1 MSVSIADIVR
11 RTIRHARRI
20 PNEGVY
26 DWPTAR
32 VALAKI
38 LADLEARSPG
48 DPSLERLRQVIER
61 GDRAWTAAR
70 RRGKMT
76 RTRRRLSKCF
86 HSASDERQHSDA
98 RAIDVDGLAKFIR
111 VP

>member
-1 MSVSIADIVR
+1 MCAGEDVRCAMSVSIAEIVR

-20 PNEGVY
+20 SKEGVY

-32 VALAKI
+32 VALVKI

-61 GDRAWTAAR
+61 GDRAWNQ
-70 RRGKMT
+70 
-76 RTRRRLSKCF
+76 
-86 HSASDERQHSDA
+86 RQ
-98 RAIDVDGLAKFIR
+98 GETK
-111 VP
+111 